1 MQLERLHYKKT
12 EEDGKPR
19 QRDTIMQ
26 CDIEPGDTLLSLSIK
41 YNVPIAELKRVN
53 NILAD
58 QGFYAL
64 KRIKIP
70 VAPFSLLLP
79 DDHEEER
86 SQNGWLGET
95 SGSSSSRGASIL
107 GSRVAREAIGST
119 FGLEEVVVDE
129 VLPLLMDRRMKDRE
143 GRSSNRAMFR
153 VYAAAMVAGFVL
165 FIIVISWKK
174 Q

>member
-1 MQLERLHYKKT
+1 MQLQRLDYKKT
-12 EEDGKPR
+12 EGDGKPR
-19 QRDTIMQ
+19 QKATIMQ
-26 CDIEPGDTLLSLSIK
+26 CDIEPGDTLLSLSLK
-41 YNVPIAELKRVN
+41 YNVPVAELKRLN

-86 SQNGWLGET
+86 SQNGWLGES
-95 SGSSSSRGASIL
+95 SGSSSMTGGSIL

-119 FGLEEVVVDE
+119 SGLEEVVVDE
-129 VLPLLMDRRMKDRE
+129 LQPLLVDRRMKDRE
-143 GRSSNRAMFR
+143 GRCSNRAMFP